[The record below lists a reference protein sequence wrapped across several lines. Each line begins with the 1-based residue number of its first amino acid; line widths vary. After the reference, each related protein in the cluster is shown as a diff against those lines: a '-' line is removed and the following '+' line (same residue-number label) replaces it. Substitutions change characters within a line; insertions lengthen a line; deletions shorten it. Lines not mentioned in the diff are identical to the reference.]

1 MPNCVGLG
9 VVISVMPH
17 RLPRFRRD
25 RLALVGV
32 LDFATVTRWQRQHPE
47 TANFANST
55 EMSRWSLTHTNGCS
69 QRSIN
74 SSTRTRW
81 TCRLRRC
88 CRTGHGVTS
97 SRTSRTADAATRVFC
112 RAAARGESVAQ
123 YPNGVEGRAA
133 DIESGSARPAAEQ
146 RDDLRRS
153 IYELEGEYAASKWV
167 GVGLAPFGDV
177 QIIDLP
183 FYRMREVAIH
193 HVDLDIGYRFSDLP
207 EIYVRLEVSRLEMQ
221 WKARQPMGLTPLPDA
236 ALALEPPER
245 LAWMM
250 GRTVVDGL
258 APAAI
263 F

>member
-1 MPNCVGLG
+1 M
-9 VVISVMPH
+9 
-17 RLPRFRRD
+17 
-25 RLALVGV
+25 A
-32 LDFATVTRWQRQHPE
+32 E
-47 TANFANST
+47 TAPGDGKFRELDRDVEMVAHAHQRLLAALDQLVDANALDVSAPSLLPDW
-55 EMSRWSLTHTNGCS
+55 SRGHVITHLTNSGRGHTG
-69 QRSIN
+69 I
-74 SSTRTRW
+74 
-81 TCRLRRC
+81 L
-88 CRTGHGVTS
+88 
-97 SRTSRTADAATRVFC
+97 

-193 HVDLDIGYRFSDLP
+193 HVDLDIGYRVSDLP

-221 WKARQPMGLTPLPDA
+221 WQARQPMGLTSLPDA

-250 GRTVVDGL
+250 GRTSVDGL